1 MIVTCPSCDI
11 RFKVDTAALGAK
23 GRKVRCSKCAHD
35 WFQTPEGATDA
46 MPAPAPEPEEAID
59 DDDLESED
67 ALETASADV
76 VDTLADDIE
85 EDLIDVPGPIDLGDF
100 EPEPMERNSGRSVGR
115 KKKSKIGA
123 TLGWLTLLIILI
135 GGPTGAILYKDKVIE
150 IWPPSNR
157 LYNLVGMGIL
167 PPGTGL
173 ELRNIKSERHREGDV
188 QSLIIKGEVAN
199 TSRDVRD
206 VPVFRG
212 ALTSKEGDDIHAWN
226 FTIRQENLLPG
237 ESVPFETIVETPP
250 KGATGLSITFL
261 SLKEAGMMPGGK
273 EMMEE
278 TAETE
283 ETEAG
288 DMEQGADKAP
298 AMEEEAP
305 MMTDEEAEPMIVEEE
320 VGITIPPP
328 PSSPMPTEAMPTEAM
343 PEAMPEATPVET
355 PPAEAP
361 GGAH

>member
-1 MIVTCPSCDI
+1 MIVTCPSCYI
-11 RFKVDTAALGAK
+11 KFKVDSAALGAK

-35 WFQTPEGATDA
+35 WFQVPEGAPEA
-46 MPAPAPEPEEAID
+46 EVMPAAAPEPEEAID
-59 DDDLESED
+59 DDDLEEGTFEAASED
-67 ALETASADV
+67 I

-85 EDLIDVPGPIDLGDF
+85 EDLVDVPGPIDLGDF
-100 EPEPMERNSGRSVGR
+100 QPEPMERNSGRPVGR

-135 GGPTGAILYKDKVIE
+135 GGPTGAILYKDRIIDV
-150 IWPPSNR
+150 WPPSNR

-188 QSLIIKGEVAN
+188 SSLIIKGEVAN

-250 KGATGLSITFL
+250 KGAAGLSITFL
-261 SLKEAGMMPGGK
+261 SFEEAGMAPDGK
-273 EMMEE
+273 EMMEG
-278 TAETE
+278 TAEP
-283 ETEAG
+283 EAG
-288 DMEQGADKAP
+288 DMEQDADKAP
-298 AMEEEAP
+298 TMEEEAP
-305 MMTDEEAEPMIVEEE
+305 MMADEEAEPMIIEEE
-320 VGITIPPP
+320 VNVTIPPP
-328 PSSPMPTEAMPTEAM
+328 PSSPMPTEAVT
-343 PEAMPEATPVET
+343 PEATPEVT
-355 PPAEAP
+355 PEAAP
-361 GGAH
+361 TAH